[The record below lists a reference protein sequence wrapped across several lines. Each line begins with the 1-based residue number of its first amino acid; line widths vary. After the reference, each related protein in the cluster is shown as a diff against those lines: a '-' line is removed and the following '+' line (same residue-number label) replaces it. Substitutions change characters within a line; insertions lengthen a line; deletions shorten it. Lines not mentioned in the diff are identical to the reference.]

1 MANGHNSFSMLALNP
16 LTLPLRGQILIE
28 ASAGTGKTYTI
39 AQLFLR
45 LLLEQELAVD
55 EILVVTFTKA
65 AAEELRGRIRQRI
78 RDGLDAL
85 ERGAADDQNLAA
97 LLAQA
102 GDTEKAAVLLR
113 DALARMDE
121 SAIYTIHSFC
131 HRMLQEHAFESG
143 APFEMEL
150 TDSEW
155 LLRLRIIEEFWRQR
169 LYPAPPEEAAWALA
183 QWQSPEGLLAA
194 LGGHLEREDVDCL
207 PDIQPDELTQQTAA
221 QERLAEEA
229 RRQWRSYGGAVASL
243 LRASKKLSQNKKD
256 GYVPERLDAAL
267 VLLDR
272 FAASGA
278 LPLLPPEEL
287 HLLTRSKINSSL
299 LKKSKEPVPDHPFFD
314 FFENFLSQQE
324 SLMRSRSAA
333 LLLDAR
339 RFLHDELA
347 RRKQE
352 QNQLS
357 FDDLQSWLDKGLRAA
372 EGGVLARSIARR
384 FPAILVDEFQDTD
397 PLQYRIFK
405 TIHAAAQARTAGL
418 FLIGDPKQAIY
429 SFRGAE
435 IFTYLQARRDTA
447 PQNRLT
453 MTVNHRSSTAM
464 VEAVNALFAVDAP
477 FGFAKEEIDFPRVQA
492 AGRQDVHALH
502 LDGQP
507 QLPLT
512 CLLLEASEKPLAKVA
527 AEAQAARRCAGE
539 IAALL
544 AAGQAGRARLGETPL
559 AAGDIA
565 VLVRTNEQAELIRQ
579 ELNASGIAS
588 VCGDKDS
595 VFAAKE
601 AQQLL
606 RLLTSLSDLSDLALA
621 RAVLADGLFGWTAE
635 QIDRLRE
642 DDQAREAV
650 MEMFA
655 RCRKTWL
662 EQGFL
667 PMFQQLLSEQRTVR
681 RLHSASSGE
690 RTLTNYLH
698 LAELIQEASR
708 QQHGPDAL
716 LRWFSSQLR
725 QPEGQSE
732 AQQLR
737 LESDENLVRIVTI
750 HKAKGMEYPLVFLPF
765 LWTCR
770 PCDGGKPFSFH
781 RPAQPERLC
790 LDLGTGSEENLAL
803 AERERLSE
811 DLRLLY
817 VAMTRSAHAC
827 FFCWGRVSGMEDS
840 AFFYL
845 LQQSGEEA
853 MQRLGRV
860 AVLRPWQALTAP
872 PELGPVAAPEQSL
885 CPAHFS
891 GRIDS
896 DWRIVSY
903 SSLTAG
909 QRESSPEQ
917 PDYDAVQTE
926 AQSAAAAECSA
937 FTFPRGA
944 AAGTC
949 LHGILEQISFT
960 DPAGREEIIRAGLE
974 RAGFSSGQWLPAVA
988 AWLEDVL
995 HTPLP
1000 EQNGILSL
1008 SRLKDSERVN
1018 EMAFHFPLEQLRLEQ
1033 FNRTLA
1039 AFGVPPLPE
1048 SGGSLNGLMTGF
1060 IDLVFC
1066 WQGKYYLADYKS
1078 NYLGSRAED
1087 YNPERLDAAML
1098 EHRYDLQYLI
1108 YTVALRR
1115 FLAGRIRD
1123 YSYERHFGGAFYL
1136 FLRGIKPEHEP
1147 GCGIFT
1153 ARPPFALIDALN
1165 SCFRRG

>member
-1 MANGHNSFSMLALNP
+1 MRPLDP

-102 GDTEKAAVLLR
+102 GDAEKAAALLR

-121 SAIYTIHSFC
+121 SAICTIHSFC
-131 HRMLQEHAFESG
+131 RRMLQEHAFESG

-150 TDSEW
+150 TDSEG
-155 LLRLRIIEEFWRQR
+155 LLRLRIIEDFWRQR
-169 LYPAPPEEAAWALA
+169 FYPAPPEEAAWALA
-183 QWQSPEGLLAA
+183 QWRSPEGLLAA
-194 LGGHLEREDVDCL
+194 LGRHWEREDVDCL
-207 PDIQPDELTQQTAA
+207 PLINATELDVQTVALGQLFAGLQRVWQQCREEIAELLRSSPRLLRDNKKSYG
-221 QERLAEEA
+221 QERLTEVLAILERLLTAPEWPQTMA
-229 RRQWRSYGGAVASL
+229 KGLELFTVSMVAACL
-243 LRASKKLSQNKKD
+243 NKKK
-256 GYVPERLDAAL
+256 G
-267 VLLDR
+267 
-272 FAASGA
+272 
-278 LPLLPPEEL
+278 
-287 HLLTRSKINSSL
+287 
-299 LKKSKEPVPDHPFFD
+299 EPPDHPFLHH
-314 FFENFLSQQE
+314 FEQFLNDHSR
-324 SLMRSRSAA
+324 LMNGRRVA
-333 LLLDAR
+333 LLLEAR
-339 RFLHDELA
+339 HFLRDELA
-347 RRKQE
+347 RRRQE
-352 QNQLS
+352 QSQLS
-357 FDDLQSWLDKGLRAA
+357 FDDLQSWLDKGLRAEA
-372 EGGVLARSIARR
+372 GEVLAKRIARR
-384 FPAILVDEFQDTD
+384 FPVILVDEFQDTD

-435 IFTYLQARRDTA
+435 IFTYLRAKRDTK

-477 FGFAKEEIDFPRVQA
+477 FGFAKEEIDFPHVRA
-492 AGRQDVHALH
+492 AGRQDVHALR

-507 QLPLT
+507 HPAMT
-512 CLLLEASEKPLAKVA
+512 CLLLEESDKPLAKA
-527 AEAQAARRCAGE
+527 AADEQAARRCAAE

-544 AAGQAGRARLGETPL
+544 AAGQAGRARLGEEPL

-579 ELNASGIAS
+579 ELNAAGIAS
-588 VCGDKDS
+588 VCGDKDY

-606 RLLTSLSDLSDLALA
+606 RLLACLCDLSDLALA
-621 RAVLADGLFGWTAE
+621 RTVLAGGLFGWTAE

-681 RLHSASSGE
+681 RLHSAPSGE

-716 LRWFSSQLR
+716 LRWFSDQMR

-737 LESDENLVRIVTI
+737 LESDENLVRIVTV

-765 LWTCR
+765 LWTCH

-781 RPAQPERLC
+781 RPEQPERLC

-817 VAMTRSAHAC
+817 VAMTRSAQAC

-860 AVLRPWQALTAP
+860 ATLRPWQALTTLP
-872 PELGPVAAPEQSL
+872 KQGPAAVPEQPL

-917 PDYDAVQTE
+917 PDHDAVQTE
-926 AQSAAAAECSA
+926 GQSAAAAECNA

-974 RAGFSSGQWLPAVA
+974 RAGFASGQWLSAVA

-995 HTPLP
+995 HTPLA
-1000 EQNGILSL
+1000 EQDGSFSL

-1018 EMAFHFPLEQLRLEQ
+1018 EMAFHFTLEQLRLEQ

-1078 NYLGSRAED
+1078 NHLGSRAED
-1087 YNPERLDAAML
+1087 YSPERLDAAML

-1136 FLRGIKPEHEP
+1136 FLRGMRPDSGGAGVHAVKPPLALVE
-1147 GCGIFT
+1147 GLDKCCG
-1153 ARPPFALIDALN
+1153 R
-1165 SCFRRG
+1165 S